1 MRKWTPVVDQDQ
13 DQIPS
18 LKMSNQNL
26 APDPNQFQKQDPSR
40 SLDRDLL
47 LGHILDLGR
56 DLVPDPKLAATHI

>member
-13 DQIPS
+13 DQIRS

-26 APDPNQFQKQDPSR
+26 ALDPNPFQKRDPSR